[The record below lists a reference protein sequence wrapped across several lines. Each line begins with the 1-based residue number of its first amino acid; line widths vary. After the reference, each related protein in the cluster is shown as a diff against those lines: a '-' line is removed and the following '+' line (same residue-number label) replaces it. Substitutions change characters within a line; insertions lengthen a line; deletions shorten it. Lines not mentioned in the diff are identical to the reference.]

1 MGLDMYLSKKIYIGA
16 NYEHRNVKG
25 KIEIT
30 IDKKPVKIDFDKV
43 SYIEEQVAYWRKA
56 NHIHAWFV
64 KHVQDGV
71 DECQTAEVSSEQ
83 LKQLYTACKK
93 ILDARK
99 DKKKAKK
106 LIEELLP
113 PQEGFFFGGTEI
125 DEYYYRDIE
134 YTMDVIFKS
143 VVESGN
149 DDAEF
154 YYHASW

>member
-1 MGLDMYLSKKIYIGA
+1 MYLSKKVYIGA

-30 IDKKPVKIDFDKV
+30 IDKKPVKIAFDKV
-43 SYIEEQVAYWRKA
+43 SYIEEQVAYWRKV
-56 NHIHAWFV
+56 NHIHFWFV
-64 KHVQDGV
+64 KNVQNGV

-83 LKQLYTACKK
+83 LKQLYTDCKK
-93 ILDARK
+93 VLDARK

-106 LIEELLP
+106 IASELLP
-113 PQEGFFFGGTEI
+113 PQEGFFFGSTGI

-134 YTMDVIFKS
+134 YTMDVIFKL
-143 VVESGN
+143 VIESAG
-149 DDAEF
+149 DDVEF